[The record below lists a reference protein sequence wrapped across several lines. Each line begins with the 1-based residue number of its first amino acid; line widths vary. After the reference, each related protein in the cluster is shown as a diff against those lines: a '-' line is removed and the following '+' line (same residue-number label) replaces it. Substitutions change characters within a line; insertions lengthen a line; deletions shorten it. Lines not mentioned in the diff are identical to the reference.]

1 MFPLDGK
8 LKLAVAGLPQNGR
21 KKWFPLARKSVSTSR
36 NKIIFQKFDCS
47 VPTNKQKSLNKR
59 ILFQVDRKSVYTSG
73 KEEFV

>member
-36 NKIIFQKFDCS
+36 NKIIFQKFDFS
-47 VPTNKQKSLNKR
+47 VPTNKKNL
-59 ILFQVDRKSVYTSG
+59 
-73 KEEFV
+73 